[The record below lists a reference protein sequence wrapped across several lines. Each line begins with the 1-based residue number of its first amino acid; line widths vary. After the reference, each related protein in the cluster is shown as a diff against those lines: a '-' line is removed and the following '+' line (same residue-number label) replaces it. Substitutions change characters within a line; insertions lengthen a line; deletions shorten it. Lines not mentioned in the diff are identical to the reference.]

1 MKMSSFRVRTRLI
14 AGFALLLLM
23 TAFIGVLGVSEL
35 SKLNH
40 TVEQLATSDWE
51 TARTA
56 ISLRSNI
63 RSIAA
68 RTAEFLL
75 ADAAARPGVRSK
87 MEENRAAIEESLQK
101 MSTLDTDS
109 AEAVEGLRSGA
120 GEGLEQVVLPLIE
133 TQGRARRREAMRAG
147 GARLE
152 DEAPI
157 QWVVDSG
164 CAHVT
169 VGRHPHPGTRLGRS
183 PSDRA
188 CLLEQKHGCPALR
201 GHDSRGEARGAAP
214 DDDDVGFG

>member
-87 MEENRAAIEESLQK
+87 MEENRAAIQESLQK
-101 MSTLDTDS
+101 MSTLADTQIRYE
-109 AEAVEGLRSGA
+109 AEAKLLQAAYERLR
-120 GEGLEQVVLPLIE
+120 
-133 TQGRARRREAMRAG
+133 TAMR
-147 GARLE
+147 
-152 DEAPI
+152 
-157 QWVVDSG
+157 S
-164 CAHVT
+164 
-169 VGRHPHPGTRLGRS
+169 
-183 PSDRA
+183 
-188 CLLEQKHGCPALR
+188 HG
-201 GHDSRGEARGAAP
+201 
-214 DDDDVGFG
+214 